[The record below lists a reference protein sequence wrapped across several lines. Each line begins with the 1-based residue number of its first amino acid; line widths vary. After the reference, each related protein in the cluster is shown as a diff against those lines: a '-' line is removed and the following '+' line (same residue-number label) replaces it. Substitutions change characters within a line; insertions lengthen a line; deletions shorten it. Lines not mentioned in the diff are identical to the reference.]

1 MNRATQGD
9 TVAVELLP
17 ESEWRGLSSLVLE
30 DNEEKDDE
38 SIVTEDEKILESS
51 HETVEKK
58 PCGKVI
64 GIIKRNWRQFCGM
77 LQKSL
82 IETVTL
88 FKETNY
94 IY

>member
-9 TVAVELLP
+9 TVAIELLP
-17 ESEWRGLSSLVLE
+17 ENEWQGPSSLVLE

-38 SIVTEDEKILESS
+38 STTMEDQKIFDNTRKITEKR
-51 HETVEKK
+51 
-58 PCGKVI
+58 PCGKVV

-82 IETVTL
+82 IETVCCFL
-88 FKETNY
+88 FKLK
-94 IY
+94 I